1 MALLVAGRRS
11 KELSSKEIGQRWTYL
26 LSSSSGKI
34 MRLAFLKVEISV
46 KEVLFICSDSRAW
59 TGTSGGV
66 EGSKNWPC
74 WSGMEIHG
82 KKRGSALI
90 TDQGVKNGVIA
101 TSCSLPL
108 EGLLDPY
115 LWLMEWMNWLG
126 CIEER
131 MAGDMRWYSWNFH
144 VERAWEPRVRGKSN
158 FLMKWYNKAVVH
170 LQLSDLKEL
179 EVLGPRGEAEENVKD
194 GDFVPVLV
202 FTVFTLVVGAS
213 SAGRAWRISI
223 GSAAG
228 WAWWR
233 SVACAAPPAYL
244 RLFIFRFGNLTVC
257 HSWMRNLGSIE
268 AGCELGG
275 EGDGGRGVGL

>member
-1 MALLVAGRRS
+1 MALLMAGRRS

-82 KKRGSALI
+82 KKRGSTLI

-101 TSCSLPL
+101 TSCRTMHLALGGPSRSIFVADGVDELV
-108 EGLLDPY
+108 GL
-115 LWLMEWMNWLG
+115 
-126 CIEER
+126 
-131 MAGDMRWYSWNFH
+131 H
-144 VERAWEPRVRGKSN
+144 RGE
-158 FLMKWYNKAVVH
+158 
-170 LQLSDLKEL
+170 DGGEL
-179 EVLGPRGEAEENVKD
+179 EVLGRRGEAEENVKD

-202 FTVFTLVVGAS
+202 FTLFTLVVGAS
-213 SAGRAWRISI
+213 SAGRAWRISV
-223 GSAAG
+223 GLAAG

-233 SVACAAPPAYL
+233 LVACAAPPAYL

-275 EGDGGRGVGL
+275 KEMVVEVLDYSGTYL